1 MTPQRRRRPRCRMT
15 NGASGR
21 SSCMDPI
28 RTYTDSNPEHS
39 APPGRPPGSP
49 DSPSRRLTLSDL
61 TPAAAMSAKPE
72 TLRNHSKTLGLVHRP
87 HEPTQKPRG
96 GHHRTNSAHGSALPS
111 AHDSHADDR
120 DVHGGGHVVR
130 ANPQHTETYLAA
142 IGSRTPVLNVPLCKC
157 FCERQIAKLHAG
169 GGRGGLQWP
178 TIPSLIFD
186 VPHDFPRASI
196 PSCGIEIRLARHS
209 RYMCSVLLLV

>member
-1 MTPQRRRRPRCRMT
+1 MRSRGPHLTPQRRRRPRCRMT

-28 RTYTDSNPEHS
+28 RTCTDSNPEHS

-120 DVHGGGHVVR
+120 DVHGECARNSIKVPTKFIVKVGQRPRAVPGSLQGPPGDPPSPVPVR
-130 ANPQHTETYLAA
+130 W
-142 IGSRTPVLNVPLCKC
+142 NVPTSQGAHRR
-157 FCERQIAKLHAG
+157 FTG
-169 GGRGGLQWP
+169 
-178 TIPSLIFD
+178 
-186 VPHDFPRASI
+186 V
-196 PSCGIEIRLARHS
+196 
-209 RYMCSVLLLV
+209 

>member
-1 MTPQRRRRPRCRMT
+1 MRSRGPHLTPQRRRRPRWRMT

-28 RTYTDSNPEHS
+28 RTCKYSNPEHS
-39 APPGRPPGSP
+39 EPPGRPPGSP
-49 DSPSRRLTLSDL
+49 ESPSRRLTLKVL

-72 TLRNHSKTLGLVHRP
+72 RLRTRSKTLGLVHRP

-120 DVHGGGHVVR
+120 DVHGECAR
-130 ANPQHTETYLAA
+130 NS
-142 IGSRTPVLNVPLCKC
+142 IKVPTK
-157 FCERQIAKLHAG
+157 FIVKVGQR
-169 GGRGGLQWP
+169 
-178 TIPSLIFD
+178 
-186 VPHDFPRASI
+186 PRAVPGSLQGPPGDP
-196 PSCGIEIRLARHS
+196 PSPLPVRWMERADEPGGA
-209 RYMCSVLLLV
+209 

>member
-1 MTPQRRRRPRCRMT
+1 MRSRGPHLTPQRRRRPRCRMT

-28 RTYTDSNPEHS
+28 RTCKYSNPEHS

-49 DSPSRRLTLSDL
+49 ESPSRRLTLTVL
-61 TPAAAMSAKPE
+61 TPAAGMSAKPE
-72 TLRNHSKTLGLVHRP
+72 RLRTRSKTLGLVHRP

-120 DVHGGGHVVR
+120 DVHGECARNSIKVPTKFIVKVGQRPRAVPGSLQGPPGDPPLAPAGPTERADERGGH
-130 ANPQHTETYLAA
+130 
-142 IGSRTPVLNVPLCKC
+142 IGDSPAK
-157 FCERQIAKLHAG
+157 ERG
-169 GGRGGLQWP
+169 
-178 TIPSLIFD
+178 
-186 VPHDFPRASI
+186 
-196 PSCGIEIRLARHS
+196 
-209 RYMCSVLLLV
+209 